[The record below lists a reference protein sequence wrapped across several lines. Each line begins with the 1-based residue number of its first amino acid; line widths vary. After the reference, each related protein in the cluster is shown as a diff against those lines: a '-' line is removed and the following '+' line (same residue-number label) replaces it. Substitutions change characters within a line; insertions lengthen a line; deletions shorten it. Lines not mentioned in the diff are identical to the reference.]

1 MSIKGFGAGVFI
13 DIDKA
18 KAMRKDDNTTSVR
31 YGRLSR
37 DDLRK
42 IPVKKD
48 LFQISATAAG
58 GITVDDATM
67 ALEIPSESFTEI
79 NKWIPKLNIGLSPGV
94 NAVDAIVKKTITVGS
109 PTPSPS
115 SRRLDQTTHT
125 PTSRTIVG
133 GLYEADLRR
142 LERTIPSDAHRALR
156 MLCEDTV
163 LPDGFDPEANCPVEE
178 GGFACARLA
187 DIRLDANKIVELVEP
202 ILKKIVNGKDGAFDE
217 IIIPMLF
224 LNDPVP
230 GVSELTGKE

>member
-1 MSIKGFGAGVFI
+1 MATT
-13 DIDKA
+13 
-18 KAMRKDDNTTSVR
+18 KDDNTTSVR

-58 GITVDDATM
+58 GIIVDSATM
-67 ALEIPSESFTEI
+67 ALEIPIDNDVFKDI
-79 NKWIPKLNIGLSPGV
+79 NKWIPRLNIGHTPGF

-109 PTPSPS
+109 RPSSLTPRPPTKAPASRRLEETTQSPS
-115 SRRLDQTTHT
+115 SRA
-125 PTSRTIVG
+125 IVG
-133 GLYEADLRR
+133 GLYEADHRR
-142 LERTIPSDAHRALR
+142 LERSIPSNAHRALQ
-156 MLCEDTV
+156 MLCEDSV
-163 LPDGFDPEANCPVEE
+163 FPKGFDPEANCPVEE

-187 DIRLDANKIVELVEP
+187 DIKLDAKEIVHLVKP
-202 ILKKIVNGKDGAFDE
+202 ILEKIVNGKDGAFDE

-230 GVSELTGKE
+230 GISELTGKE

>member
-142 LERTIPSDAHRALR
+142 LERTIPSDAHRALK

-163 LPDGFDPEANCPVEE
+163 LPGSFDPEANCPVEK

-187 DIRLDANKIVELVEP
+187 DIRLDAEKIVKLIEP